1 MALSGAGRRTTL
13 RQPDAVAALMRL
25 VQAEYLE
32 MPGLSVTFM
41 QAQRLWGA
49 DGPSCREVF
58 DALTERGFLT
68 LTKKGRYVRC

>member
-1 MALSGAGRRTTL
+1 MALSGATRRTT
-13 RQPDAVAALMRL
+13 RPQPDAVGALMQL
-25 VQAEYLE
+25 VQAEYRE

-49 DGPSCREVF
+49 DAPCCREVF

-68 LTKKGRYVRC
+68 LTRKGRYVRR